1 MSRDTEASA
10 GAGSSAQAAQA
21 VHAVILRDE
30 TEAGIVMLAR
40 SLGYECFCT
49 DLSGAHDKA
58 GLLEKTAAAMSFP
71 GWFGQNWD
79 AWFDCLTDFGWQPK
93 ATGYVLVIRHALE
106 LKEAAP
112 EAFDTALAILDD
124 AAKVWANR
132 GIVFRVFVDCG
143 GQS

>member
-1 MSRDTEASA
+1 VT
-10 GAGSSAQAAQA
+10 
-21 VHAVILRDE
+21 LRDE
-30 TEAGIVMLAR
+30 TEAGIVLLAR

-49 DLSGAHDKA
+49 DLSGAYDKA

-93 ATGYVLVIRHALE
+93 ATGYVLIMRHAQA
-106 LKEAAP
+106 LKQAAP

-124 AAKVWANR
+124 AAKVWGNR
-132 GIVFRVFVDCG
+132 GVVFRAFIDIPA
-143 GQS
+143 

>member
-1 MSRDTEASA
+1 MSRDPGMGA
-10 GAGSSAQAAQA
+10 GAGSSAPAVQA
-21 VHAVILRDE
+21 VHVVTLRDE
-30 TEAGIVMLAR
+30 TEAGIVLLAR

-49 DLSGAHDKA
+49 DLSGAYDKA

-93 ATGYVLVIRHALE
+93 ATGYVLIMRHAQA
-106 LKEAAP
+106 LKQAAP

-124 AAKVWANR
+124 AAKVWGNR
-132 GIVFRVFVDCG
+132 GVVFRAFIDIPA
-143 GQS
+143 